1 MLRAKG
7 ITKTYRNGGKELCV
21 LKDVHLVVAAHEVVA
36 IVGPS
41 GAGKSTLLH
50 ILGGLD
56 DPTQGEVYL
65 GDLCLNTLHDAA
77 KAMVRNTR
85 FGFVFQFYHLLQE
98 FTALENVMMPALIR
112 QGRGVITRDLKKKA
126 GDLLAFLGLA
136 ERLTHRPSE
145 LSGGEQ
151 QRVAIA
157 RALMND
163 PEILF
168 CDEPTGNLDYESG
181 RQIQDFLMR
190 LNREKR
196 MTIVLV
202 THSRE
207 LAQGSHR
214 VLNIFDGR
222 IHDAATASVGGPA

>member
-1 MLRAKG
+1 MMLRAKDV
-7 ITKTYRNGGKELCV
+7 TKIYRMAGKELCV
-21 LKDVHLVVAAHEVVA
+21 LKDVTLSVSGGEIVS

-56 DPTQGEVYL
+56 EPTQGQAYLDDFCLNAL
-65 GDLCLNTLHDAA
+65 GDAPRALI
-77 KAMVRNTR
+77 RNTR
-85 FGFVFQFYHLLQE
+85 FGFVFQFYHLLRE
-98 FTALENVMMPALIR
+98 FTALENVMMPSLIR
-112 QGRGVITRDLKKKA
+112 RGPRKARDLKEKA
-126 GDLLAFLGLA
+126 AGLLSFLGLPD
-136 ERLTHRPSE
+136 RMSHRPSE

-163 PEILF
+163 PEVLF
-168 CDEPTGNLDYESG
+168 CDEPTGNLDFEAG
-181 RQIQDFLMR
+181 RQIRELLFR
-190 LNREKR
+190 LNREKS
-196 MTIVLV
+196 TTLLIV

-214 VLNIFDGR
+214 ILNILDGR
-222 IHDAATASVGGPA
+222 ILKGETVKTG

>member
-1 MLRAKG
+1 VLTAKNL
-7 ITKTYRNGGKELCV
+7 TKIYFNGAKELRV
-21 LKDVHLVVAAHEVVA
+21 LKDVSLSVARGEFLS

-56 DPTQGEVYL
+56 EPTEGRVFL
-65 GDLCLNTLHDAA
+65 DDFCLSRLDDIE
-77 KAMVRNTR
+77 KAMIRNTR
-85 FGFVFQFYHLLQE
+85 FGFVFQFYHLMRE
-98 FTALENVMMPALIR
+98 FTALENVMMPALAC
-112 QGRGVITRDLKKKA
+112 RGAKKEKNLKSKA
-126 GDLLAFLGLA
+126 EGLLEFLGLLPRA
-136 ERLTHRPSE
+136 HHRPSQ

-151 QRVAIA
+151 QRVAMA

-181 RQIQDFLMR
+181 RQIQEMLKR
-190 LNREKR
+190 LNQEKST
-196 MTIVLV
+196 TIVVV
-202 THSRE
+202 THSRDI
-207 LAQGSHR
+207 ARGSQR

-222 IHDAATASVGGPA
+222 LVPFEQP

>member
-1 MLRAKG
+1 MLRANN
-7 ITKTYRNGGKELCV
+7 ITKVYDSNGAKRPRPLCV
-21 LKDVHLVVAAHEVVA
+21 LKEVSLKIDKGEFLS

-50 ILGGLD
+50 ILSGLD
-56 DPTQGEVYL
+56 EPTQGSVFL
-65 GDLCLNTLHDAA
+65 DDFCLSTLDDME

-85 FGFVFQFYHLLQE
+85 FGFVFQFYHLLHE
-98 FTALENVMMPALIR
+98 FNALENVLMPGL
-112 QGRGVITRDLKKKA
+112 LKKGSDTKELKNKA
-126 GDLLAFLGLA
+126 LELLGDLGLS
-136 ERLTHRPSE
+136 ERVKHRPSE

-168 CDEPTGNLDYESG
+168 CDEPTGNLDHGSG
-181 RQIQDFLMR
+181 KQISEMLLR
-190 LNREKR
+190 LNQTKK
-196 MTIVLV
+196 TTVVIV

-207 LAQGSHR
+207 LAAGSHR
-214 VLNIFDGR
+214 ILNIFDGR
-222 IHDAATASVGGPA
+222 ITEGSC